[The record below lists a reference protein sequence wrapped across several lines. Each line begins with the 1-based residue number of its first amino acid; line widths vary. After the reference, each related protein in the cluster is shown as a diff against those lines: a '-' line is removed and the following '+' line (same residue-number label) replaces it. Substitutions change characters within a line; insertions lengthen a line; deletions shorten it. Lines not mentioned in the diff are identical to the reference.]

1 MNFQQIQYLLAVSEL
16 KHFERAAEKCFVTQ
30 STLSTMISKFEDEIG
45 IKVFDR
51 RTKPVSIT
59 AEGKEILE
67 QLRLVDQ
74 QLGNLHETVKQLK
87 GEMSGTL
94 KIGAIPTVSPYLL
107 PKFLKHFSAKFPEI
121 TFEIRELNTKEMM
134 QALKNREL
142 DIGIAAI
149 PLLDKQLKEIKLYNE
164 PFVLYSSSA
173 SKGNKKL
180 GLDQLDLTNFW
191 LLEEGHCLRTQVE
204 KICDLENC
212 DINPGSNINFKAG
225 SIESLLHFVE
235 MADGSTMLPY
245 LAGIELLDN
254 NRNKINEFK
263 NPVPMRTVGLVVH
276 QHFVKKKLLNLLQ
289 QEIQEV
295 IAPLIPND
303 SNQGQ
308 VFPPL

>member
-59 AEGKEILE
+59 AEGDEILK
-67 QLRLVDQ
+67 QLKLIDQ
-74 QLGNLHETVKQLK
+74 QVGNLNETVKLLK

-94 KIGAIPTVSPYLL
+94 KIAAIPTVSPYVF
-107 PKFLKHFSAKFPEI
+107 PKFLKRFSAQFPDL
-121 TFEIRELNTKEMM
+121 TFEVREMNTKEMM
-134 QALKNREL
+134 QALKSREL
-142 DIGIAAI
+142 DIGIAAV
-149 PLLDKQLKEIKLYNE
+149 PLLDKELMEIELYNE
-164 PFVLYSSSA
+164 PFVLYDCSL
-173 SKGNKKL
+173 SKTKSPVV
-180 GLDQLDLTNFW
+180 LDELNLENFW
-191 LLEEGHCLRTQVE
+191 LLEEGHCLRTQVA

-235 MADGSTMLPY
+235 MAEGQTLLPY
-245 LAGIELLDN
+245 LAGLELSTAKQKRLTPFN
-254 NRNKINEFK
+254 A
-263 NPVPMRTVGLVVH
+263 PTPMRSVGLVVH
-276 QHFVKKKLLNLLQ
+276 QHFVKRKILNLLHQ
-289 QEIQEV
+289 DIKKH

-303 SNQGQ
+303 SGKSE
-308 VFPPL
+308 LIS